1 MKRFAVPFLAA
12 LSLLVPLAADAGQW
26 VQKEIFWRKS
36 SHGGPQGTSAIWVRD
51 TSKTVLAGEV
61 ADTTGDFSIRDA
73 DIWFNHPGAATTV
86 DTAYVAYIVL
96 QADSSV
102 RGTES
107 ITSVTVE
114 VDGRAAATGPVSD
127 LSNYQQVD
135 STVVTFVDSD
145 PLNRVLAIPL
155 RAISGLGGAG
165 SNGPENSLNFFYRI
179 MAFETLRVRFSTAA
193 GILSGGVRAY
203 VRYWDAEHPYD

>member
-1 MKRFAVPFLAA
+1 MKRFVFAFLTLFAI
-12 LSLLVPLAADAGQW
+12 LSLVPTAEAAW

-36 SHGGPQGTSAIWVRD
+36 SVRGTSIWVRD
-51 TSKTVLAGEV
+51 TTHTVLAGEV
-61 ADTTGDFSIRDA
+61 ADTTGEFSIKEA

-86 DTAYVAYIVL
+86 DTVYFAYIVL

-114 VDGRAAATGPVSD
+114 VDGRAIGAGPTIALD
-127 LSNYQQVD
+127 NWQQVD

-155 RAISGLGGAG
+155 RAISGLGGLG
-165 SNGPENSLNFFYRI
+165 SNGPENALNYFYRI
-179 MAFETLRVRFSTAA
+179 MAFETLRVRFSAA
-193 GILSGGVRAY
+193 TGILSGGVRAY
-203 VRYWDAEHPYD
+203 LRYFDQDY

>member
-1 MKRFAVPFLAA
+1 MTRVSRLCLLTLFA
-12 LSLLVPLAADAGQW
+12 LVSFAPVADAGKW

-36 SHGGPQGTSAIWVRD
+36 SYYNANTIWVRD

-61 ADTTGDFSIRDA
+61 ADTTGDFSLSDA
-73 DIWFNHPGAATTV
+73 EIWFNHPGAATTV
-86 DTAYVAYIVL
+86 DTAYVAYVVL

-107 ITSVTVE
+107 ISSVTVE
-114 VDGRAAATGPVSD
+114 IDGRAAGFGPTID
-127 LSNYQQVD
+127 LTNYQQVD

-145 PLNRVLAIPL
+145 PLNRVLAIPI
-155 RAISGLGGAG
+155 RAVSGLGGAG
-165 SNGPENSLNFFYRI
+165 SNGPENSQNFFYRI
-179 MAFETLRVRFSTAA
+179 MAFETLRVRFSTAT

-203 VRYWDAEHPYD
+203 IRYWTN